1 MSFLKN
7 FARMIEN
14 GQETKFEATSRREWI
29 KRAGVISASG
39 VILVACGNEDDTTK
53 KNTSGSAK
61 DARTKAGD
69 SANAMTNTGADLVN
83 DAKLLNAA
91 LALEHEA
98 IALYTGAAGLDFVKS
113 NAPILGIA
121 GTFLDHH
128 KSHRDALIGKIVAM
142 QQMNATVAAPVEAKS
157 DSDYLT
163 PVVAKLTD
171 LKNVLRLASLKE
183 MEAAKAYLGLIS
195 SFKDPELAQTSGMLG
210 GDEAGHYGALRAA
223 LFAVVQDGDIKPE
236 TVIPASLPGGWKQTF

>member
-1 MSFLKN
+1 MNLLKTI
-7 FARMIEN
+7 ARMIED
-14 GQETKFEATSRREWI
+14 GTETKFEETSRREWLR
-29 KRAGVISASG
+29 RASVVSASG
-39 VILVACGNEDDTTK
+39 VFLVACGTDDNKSTK
-53 KNTSGSAK
+53 KSNAASMPNQAKNDSGNAVVTASGSVV
-61 DARTKAGD
+61 
-69 SANAMTNTGADLVN
+69 S

-113 NAPILGIA
+113 SGPILGIA

-128 KSHRDALIGKIVAM
+128 KSHRDSLI
-142 QQMNATVAAPVEAKS
+142 ATINSMKQKDSAVEAPVEAKE
-157 DSDYLT
+157 DGEYLT
-163 PVVAKLTD
+163 PVVDKLTD

-195 SFKDPELAQTSGMLG
+195 KFKDPALAQTSGMLG

-223 LFAVVQDGDIKPE
+223 LFAVIQDSDIKPE
-236 TVIPASLPGGWKQTF
+236 TVIPSSLPGGWKQTF